1 MCLAA
6 VFYIKVEK
14 IRKEHI
20 RTLCFSC
27 EKHMKNM
34 IKLRLTNAKDY
45 YIVNV

>member
-6 VFYIKVEK
+6 VFYIKVGKVREK
-14 IRKEHI
+14 HI
-20 RTLCFSC
+20 RMQHFSC
-27 EKHMKNM
+27 EKRMKNM